1 MFQIFEQER
10 KSDLNMINHS
20 SSMHERTCSTT
31 CQITLFIFKMFQI
44 FEQEPQASSLKFSY
58 YVTKKKGTVK
68 KLGALQK
75 RKISTSFWIF
85 NPPSPWLATLS
96 RTYAIG
102 RDTFTLL
109 TSNNYPPTRDNNF
122 TAVWESSLALS
133 NGEIRNA
140 GAKSDTVLP

>member
-58 YVTKKKGTVK
+58 YVTKKKGN
-68 KLGALQK
+68 
-75 RKISTSFWIF
+75 REE
-85 NPPSPWLATLS
+85 
-96 RTYAIG
+96 IG
-102 RDTFTLL
+102 RAPKKKNFDLVLDFQPTFAVIGYLV
-109 TSNNYPPTRDNNF
+109 SYVRDRSGHVHFIN
-122 TAVWESSLALS
+122 EQ
-133 NGEIRNA
+133 
-140 GAKSDTVLP
+140 